1 MYKLW
6 ARILLTAMVM
16 AANSLSAQTKVETPA
31 PEANPTDVSAP
42 KDPATEDQIREYL
55 SLIRTDKL
63 AHEMMDQMAK
73 SMQATSAP
81 YFPASFWDDIR
92 TEFRKFDLLS
102 PHVTV
107 YQHYLSRTD
116 MQAVIDFY
124 RSAAGQKL
132 LTAQPL
138 AIRDV
143 QVMVKETA
151 EKIGMAVYER
161 HKAEIEAAK
170 AKFEADAAA
179 NAAATQ
185 KKFK

>member
-1 MYKLW
+1 
-6 ARILLTAMVM
+6 
-16 AANSLSAQTKVETPA
+16 
-31 PEANPTDVSAP
+31 
-42 KDPATEDQIREYL
+42 
-55 SLIRTDKL
+55 
-63 AHEMMDQMAK
+63 
-73 SMQATSAP
+73 
-81 YFPASFWDDIR
+81 
-92 TEFRKFDLLS
+92 
-102 PHVTV
+102 
-107 YQHYLSRTD
+107 